1 MRHLLILTML
11 LSAFAFGATESELQR
26 AYAKEFAFL
35 KAQKEMLQKRL
46 GDVKKNGN
54 DKISRAKRDIA
65 SLQSQVL
72 SRSTKVD
79 QLNEDLFQIQQSA
92 QNISDDSAMLESVV
106 MQGGSS
112 LQPYG
117 IKLAVDK
124 DDYPAT
130 LKKLFDATLT
140 LDQALSS
147 VRTEKGSFYLAD
159 GTEKEGTL
167 VKVGNIAT
175 YGVSKDVA
183 GVLVPAGD
191 KKMKLWD
198 APESAASANAL
209 KAGES
214 PSTLDI
220 FIYENSANEIADKT
234 EKSALDVIDSGG
246 IIGWVIVI
254 LGLFA
259 LLLVVLRSLFLYG
272 ASSNTMPIARDTLAR
287 LKEKGIE
294 PTLEF
299 LKGKKGASARVM
311 KATVRNLD
319 RDREHI
325 EDIIAEA
332 IMHESTR
339 LDRYGSVIMVIAA
352 VSPLLGL
359 LGTVTG
365 MIATFDVITEFGT
378 GDPKLLSGGI
388 SIALVTT
395 ELGLIVAIPLILLG
409 NMLGGWAERIKDEME
424 QAALHIINEYN
435 KQR

>member
-1 MRHLLILTML
+1 MRLLLLAVM

-35 KAQKEMLQKRL
+35 KAQKEMLNKRL
-46 GDVKKNGN
+46 GDVQKNSS
-54 DKISRAKRDIA
+54 DKITRAKREVA
-65 SLQSQVL
+65 SLQGQVL
-72 SRSTKVD
+72 SKTTQAD
-79 QLNEDLFQIQQSA
+79 QLNEDLFQMQQSA

-106 MQGGSS
+106 MQGNSS

-117 IKLAVDK
+117 IKLVIDK
-124 DDYPAT
+124 SDYPAT
-130 LKKLFDATLT
+130 LTKLFDESLKLGKTLST
-140 LDQALSS
+140 
-147 VRTEKGSFYLAD
+147 VRTEEGAFYLQD
-159 GTEKEGTL
+159 GTEQKASL

-175 YGVSKDVA
+175 FGVSANSA
-183 GVLVPAGD
+183 GVLVPAGGN
-191 KKMKLWD
+191 KMKLWD
-198 APESAASANAL
+198 APESAETANAL
-209 KAGES
+209 KGGQS
-214 PSTLDI
+214 PASLSI

-234 EKSALDVIDSGG
+234 EKSMLDVIASGG

-259 LLLVVLRSLFLYG
+259 LLLVGLRSLFLSG
-272 ASSNTMPIARDTLAR
+272 AGSKTMPIATATLTN
-287 LKEKGIE
+287 LKEKGIDS
-294 PTLEF
+294 TLEF

-311 KATVRNLD
+311 KATVRNID
-319 RDREHI
+319 REREHI

-339 LDRYGSVIMVIAA
+339 LDRYGSIIMVIAA
-352 VSPLLGL
+352 VAPLLGL

-365 MIATFDVITEFGT
+365 MIATFDIITEFGT

-435 KQR
+435 KQK